1 MHGAERTVAAQINTN
16 KLIAPA
22 RTAQRMIRLMYDI
35 DPSRK
40 SPKNREPLAGAV
52 YASLNR
58 SHNADPS
65 RTRRLPAPKN
75 VKRDLNSGI
84 F

>member
-1 MHGAERTVAAQINTN
+1 
-16 KLIAPA
+16 
-22 RTAQRMIRLMYDI
+22 MIRLMYDI

-58 SHNADPS
+58 PHNADPLA
-65 RTRRLPAPKN
+65 RTFARLFGN
-75 VKRDLNSGI
+75 L
-84 F
+84 